1 MGQNSDAINL
11 AATRIGGRG
20 EENPINLD
28 RRGAGD
34 RFFRM
39 IKRETFLPFG
49 RPVFE
54 ESEIAAVADVLRSG
68 WISTGPRA
76 AEFQRMMSEYTGC
89 RFTLGLSSCTAGLFL
104 ALKILDV
111 GPGDEVIVPPFT
123 FAATANVVVHCGAT
137 PVFADVLLDTCT
149 MDPERFAAAIT
160 GRTRA
165 VIPVHLYGRP
175 AAIARIRAIAAEHG
189 IAVIGDC
196 AHATEAQVNG
206 ENVARLADVSS
217 LSFYAT
223 KNLAVGE
230 GGMLCTDS
238 EEHFRRAEVLALH
251 GMSRGAYK
259 RFSESGFK
267 FYDVVEAG
275 YKFNMT
281 DISAALGI
289 EQFKRLEK
297 RLLRRTAIWER
308 YDAAFA
314 DLPLVR
320 PAPVEPGT
328 VHARHLYTLRTTGK
342 LDRNRLIERIQR
354 ANIGVAVHYL
364 ALHLN
369 SFYRDKY
376 GCARGEHPNAELI
389 SDTTFSIPL
398 TPYLTDEDV
407 ELIIGAVRESVT
419 ELT

>member
-1 MGQNSDAINL
+1 
-11 AATRIGGRG
+11 
-20 EENPINLD
+20 
-28 RRGAGD
+28 
-34 RFFRM
+34 M
-39 IKRETFLPFG
+39 IKRDAFLPFG
-49 RPVFE
+49 KPVFE
-54 ESEIAAVADVLRSG
+54 EAEIAAVADAVRSG
-68 WISTGPRA
+68 WISTGPRTV
-76 AEFQRMMSEYTGC
+76 EFQKMMSEYTGC

-104 ALKILDV
+104 ALRVLDI
-111 GPGDEVIVPPFT
+111 GPGDEVVVPPFT

-137 PVFADVLLDTCT
+137 PVFADVELDTCT
-149 MDPERFAAAIT
+149 MDPDRFAAAIT
-160 GRTRA
+160 SRTKA

-175 AAIARIRAIAAEHG
+175 AAIARIRAIAAERG

-196 AHATEAQVNG
+196 AHATEARVNG
-206 ENVARLADVSS
+206 TNVARLADLSS

-251 GMSRGAYK
+251 GMSRGAFK
-259 RFSESGFK
+259 RFGETGFK
-267 FYDVVEAG
+267 FYDIIEAG
-275 YKFNMT
+275 YKCNMT

-289 EQFKRLEK
+289 EQLKRLEK
-297 RLLRRTAIWER
+297 RLLRRAEIWER

-328 VHARHLYTLRTTGK
+328 VHARHLYTLRTTGS
-342 LDRNRLIERIQR
+342 LDRSRLLDRIQQ

-369 SFYRDKY
+369 SFYRDQF
-376 GCARGEHPNAELI
+376 GCARGDHPNAELI
-389 SDTTFSIPL
+389 SDTTFSIPM

-407 ELIIGAVRESVT
+407 ELIIGTVCESVA